1 MIANRQQLQ
10 TTLDEL
16 LGARTKLL
24 NCARR
29 RPTGRVTLQWRPNS
43 WLKSSTCNR
52 KCAEYLSAFRA
63 SHGFTL
69 DLNDAIDLVR
79 ETMPA
84 SQADGLVEHLLPS
97 CRIVVHDDA
106 AGFGE
111 NPDGSHFGG
120 SPTVPRGMEWPHWDK
135 HDYLTED
142 IKRFESRFQEAPQST
157 WLRDVA
163 LRKRRELSN
172 PIVPLLFL
180 GQLFLSEIHYS
191 APLPDW
197 PAEGSLA
204 FFFEPSTPGYDPLS
218 RGHCQVFYFS
228 KDADL
233 VPLPHPEGLSSK
245 ARFPHRRLSFRPEW
259 TLPTR
264 IDLGGDHLSVWRNE
278 AYASLCKTLMST
290 ANEREPVHRCGG
302 NPQQIQQ
309 DMRLECQLVSNG
321 LYCGDQTGYQDPRR
335 PTLEKGAEDWRLLIQ
350 IDSDEK
356 RLGWMWDDVGRIY
369 IWARWQDIKA
379 KDFERSWGILQS
391 Y

>member
-10 TTLDEL
+10 TALERITWCQDQAAQL
-16 LGARTKLL
+16 RKTS
-24 NCARR
+24 
-29 RPTGRVTLQWRPNS
+29 P
-43 WLKSSTCNR
+43 NR
-52 KCAEYLSAFRA
+52 KSYLAVASEFLAEIQHLQPEVRDYLSALRA
-63 SHGFTL
+63 SRGFDL
-69 DLNDAIDLVR
+69 DLKDTIELVR
-79 ETMPA
+79 EVMPA
-84 SQADGLVEHLLPS
+84 SQAKVLVEHLLPS
-97 CRIVVHDDA
+97 CRIVTHDDTSIDTCA
-106 AGFGE
+106 TA
-111 NPDGSHFGG
+111 SHFGG
-120 SPTVPRGMEWPHWDK
+120 VPSMPRGMEWPLWDK

-163 LRKRRELSN
+163 LRMRRELSN

-180 GQLFLSEIHYS
+180 AQLSLSEIHSS
-191 APLPDW
+191 APLQDW

-204 FFFEPSTPGYDPLS
+204 FFFEPTAPGYDPLS
-218 RGHCQVFYFS
+218 RGGCQVFYFS
-228 KDADL
+228 KEADL

-245 ARFPHRRLSFRPEW
+245 GRFPHRRLSFRPEW

-264 IDLGGDHLSVWRNE
+264 IDLDGDHLSVWGNE
-278 AYASLCKTLMST
+278 AYASLCKALMPT